1 MSFKSRLKISD
12 PNGLVQQP
20 HDPYWDAPITRREVQ
35 LAVND
40 LCVNE
45 AELMARCDTSYIV
58 MNFVCEKLGIKREE
72 LDEYVAKKKVALAQQ
87 KAIQDAIVTKEL
99 EAQNG
104 RSNP

>member
-1 MSFKSRLKISD
+1 MNFKSRLKITDQS
-12 PNGLVQQP
+12 GLVQQP

-45 AELMARCDTSYIV
+45 AELMARGDTAHIV
-58 MNFVCEKLGIKREE
+58 LNLLCEKLNITRGEIDVFVARKKEEMRE
-72 LDEYVAKKKVALAQQ
+72 AKEAEEKSQNV
-87 KAIQDAIVTKEL
+87 
-99 EAQNG
+99 EAQDG